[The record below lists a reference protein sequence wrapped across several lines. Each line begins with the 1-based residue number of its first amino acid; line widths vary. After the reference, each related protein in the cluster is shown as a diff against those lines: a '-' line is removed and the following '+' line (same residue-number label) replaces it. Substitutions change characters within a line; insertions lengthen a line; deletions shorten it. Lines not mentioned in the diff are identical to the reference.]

1 VGNLFCSPR
10 GSREETWPGDGSA
23 WGRQRHGGAP
33 MLLRPKCGAGQ
44 LWGTPVV
51 LLEQTMGRGWLRSS
65 STMADGLGGG
75 GGSISWQKGS
85 PEGDLYR
92 GRHLVWGGGT
102 PNWFYLEI
110 ELELMI
116 SARTSQRDRIPGC
129 YKSKLFH
136 DGVWLGNG
144 GARAHNSGR

>member
-1 VGNLFCSPR
+1 
-10 GSREETWPGDGSA
+10 
-23 WGRQRHGGAP
+23 

-75 GGSISWQKGS
+75 GGGGSISWQKGS

-92 GRHLVWGGGT
+92 GRHLV
-102 PNWFYLEI
+102 
-110 ELELMI
+110 
-116 SARTSQRDRIPGC
+116 
-129 YKSKLFH
+129 
-136 DGVWLGNG
+136 
-144 GARAHNSGR
+144 